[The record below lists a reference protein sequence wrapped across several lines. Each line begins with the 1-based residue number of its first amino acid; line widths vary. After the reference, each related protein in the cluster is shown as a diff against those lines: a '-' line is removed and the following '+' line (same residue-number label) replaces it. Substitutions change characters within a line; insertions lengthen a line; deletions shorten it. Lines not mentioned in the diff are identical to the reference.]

1 MKGDTKVIELLN
13 AILTN
18 ELTAINQYFAH
29 AKMCQHWGYTAL
41 GNKMRAESIDE
52 MRHAEQLMDRI
63 LYLEGIPNLQRLGKV
78 RVGETVP
85 EQFSVDLALEV
96 EAVGFLNDGIVACA
110 EAKDNGS
117 LELVKSILVSEEAHI
132 DWIEEQ
138 QSLIENIGLQNY
150 LAKQV
155 A

>member
-1 MKGDTKVIELLN
+1 M
-13 AILTN
+13 
-18 ELTAINQYFAH
+18 
-29 AKMCQHWGYTAL
+29 
-41 GNKMRAESIDE
+41 
-52 MRHAEQLMDRI
+52 
-63 LYLEGIPNLQRLGKV
+63 
-78 RVGETVP
+78 
-85 EQFSVDLALEV
+85 
-96 EAVGFLNDGIVACA
+96 NDGIVACA